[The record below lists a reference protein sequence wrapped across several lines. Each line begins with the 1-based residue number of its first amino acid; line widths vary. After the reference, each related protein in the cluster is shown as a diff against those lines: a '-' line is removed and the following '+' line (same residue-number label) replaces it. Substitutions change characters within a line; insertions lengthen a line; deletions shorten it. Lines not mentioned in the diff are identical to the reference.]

1 MKGEE
6 IKTIIYEIK
15 KLNINK
21 NIDINRLNE
30 QINNIYIKLNE
41 INEEN
46 INKINLKD
54 DYNLI
59 AKMIY
64 INKKI
69 FGFEPRTIQIVAL
82 LNFINKNQTEGLI
95 QQINTG
101 EGKSLIIYFLA
112 VYISIR
118 QRKKV
123 DIITSSSVLAER
135 DSLLYKDFY
144 NSFNLNVSYNS
155 NHIQESKEH
164 NDFDKIKNIIYDNYL
179 CYDAD
184 IIYGDILSFAGDI
197 LRTDFMKKRGRGIKR
212 KFDCIIIDEIDNIAL
227 DNLKNST
234 ELLDSFHGYKFI
246 EYIYFFIFTQLLE
259 IKKRG
264 NYDSDTAKEKKEEII
279 KELYIVSQKEFS
291 DIKLLN
297 KKNIYIPLHLHQ
309 YIKDRL
315 NNWIESAFMSLFIYN
330 KNENYIIK
338 KNEKLIDTIYPIDFY
353 NTGTLQE
360 NSVWPGLHQ
369 FLQIKEGKMLTEE
382 NLSTCYM
389 SNFTFFNKYK
399 KTNSNGKIIENN
411 IYGLTGTVGSN
422 YNIKILNELYNL
434 NVLIIPPFKKSQ
446 FKKENPIIIKVKKK
460 EKNKKIK
467 IDFSNKNKEEIKE
480 IYIKKFEEK
489 VMKLMKAKRAVLIIF
504 QYIEQVEIAFEEY
517 KNKKNKLEIKKLIKY
532 SRSDIKEESD
542 FLKENITSQTV
553 ILSTNIS
560 GRGTDIKISQ
570 ELEKN
575 GGLHVI
581 LTYEPFNDR
590 IEKQALGRA
599 GRKGEKGSGGK
610 LIISI
615 FNEAEIINERDKR
628 DKEEYDFLVNNYR
641 YKIEA
646 FEIIFEKFTKFLEK
660 IKKMTDDEIILMDI
674 KEKWGLFLIENN
686 LDKLEKIYK
695 EKNSKIDYTLPKE
708 LEKKYDIFEENLNNY
723 NFNRKINEQNPYKV
737 MNPLYLNKS
746 KNLKDINES
755 ITRYPNL
762 SLRGYMF
769 RIIENIKKIKEVP
782 EENKQLNES
791 IINDIN
797 RDFNLLIEKINEL
810 IKQFEIY
817 EKLIINLKN
826 SQDSDLFIQNRNK
839 KEIMEFILNIMKN
852 NNEVF
857 KNYIKD
863 KKKYCFDLKKF
874 SLKYILE
881 MYDKKYNII
890 LIEYFQELG
899 LCLFKL
905 CIKEKNNNGCII
917 I

>member
-6 IKTIIYEIK
+6 IEIIFDEIK

-21 NIDINRLNE
+21 NIDIRRLNE
-30 QINNIYIKLNE
+30 QIKNIDKKLSE

-46 INKINLKD
+46 FHKINLKD

-69 FGFEPRTIQIVAL
+69 FGFEPRKIQIVAL

-164 NDFDKIKNIIYDNYL
+164 NNFDNIKNIFNDNYL

-197 LRTDFMKKRGRGIKR
+197 LRTDFMKKRGRGTKR

-246 EYIYFFIFTQLLE
+246 EYIYFFIFKQLLE

-264 NYDSDTAKEKKEEII
+264 NYDSDTAIEKKEEII
-279 KELYIVSQKEFS
+279 KTLYEVSKRELL
-291 DIKLLN
+291 DIKSLN
-297 KKNIYIPLHLHQ
+297 ENNIYIPLHLHQ

-315 NNWIESAFMSLFIYN
+315 NNWSESAFLSLFIYK

-338 KNEKLIDTIYPIDFY
+338 KNEKLIDAIYPIDFY

-382 NLSTCYM
+382 NLSSCYM

-434 NVLIIPPFKKSQ
+434 NVLLIPPFKKSQ
-446 FKKENPIIIKVKKK
+446 FKTENPIIIKVKKK
-460 EKNKKIK
+460 EKNKKIN
-467 IDFSNKNKEEIKE
+467 IELSNKNKEKIREM
-480 IYIKKFEEK
+480 YIKKIEEK

-504 QYIEQVEIAFEEY
+504 KYIEQVEIAFEKY
-517 KNKKNKLEIKKLIKY
+517 KNKKNELEIKKLIKY
-532 SRSDIKEESD
+532 SRSDVKEESD

-575 GGLHVI
+575 GGLHVM
-581 LTYEPFNDR
+581 LTYEPFNER

-610 LIISI
+610 LFVSV
-615 FNEAEIINERDKR
+615 FNEDEIINERVKK
-628 DKEEYDFLVNNYR
+628 DKEEYDYLVNNYK

-686 LDKLEKIYK
+686 LDKLEKIL
-695 EKNSKIDYTLPKE
+695 EKNSKIDYRLPKE
-708 LEKKYDIFEENLNNY
+708 LEKKYDIFENNLTIY
-723 NFNRKINEQNPYKV
+723 NFNRKINEKNHYKV

-746 KNLKDINES
+746 KNLKDINEA
-755 ITRYPNL
+755 IKRYPNL

-782 EENKQLNES
+782 EENILLNES
-791 IINDIN
+791 IINDIK
-797 RDFNLLIEKINEL
+797 RDFNLLIEKINKL
-810 IKQFEIY
+810 INQFEIY
-817 EKLIINLKN
+817 EKLIINIKN
-826 SQDSDLFIQNRNK
+826 SQDSDLFIQNSNK
-839 KEIMEFILNIMKN
+839 KEIMKFILNIMEEN
-852 NNEVF
+852 NKVF
-857 KNYIKD
+857 KNYIE
-863 KKKYCFDLKKF
+863 KKNYYLYLKKF

-881 MYDKKYNII
+881 KNNKKYNII

-899 LCLFKL
+899 LCLFSL
-905 CIKEKNNNGCII
+905 RIKEKNNNGCII